1 MFFPLKDDN
10 PTYRKPVV
18 TISLIVINCLVF
30 LYSWL
35 KGPQGYQIFI
45 YQYGLVPY
53 ELVHISELTPQFSSP
68 IFLTPFTSM
77 FLHGGFMHLA
87 GNMLYLWIFG
97 NNIEDYLGPVK
108 FIIFYLVSG
117 LAAVFL
123 FVIFGPNS
131 EVPLIGASGA
141 IAGVLGAYLLLFPK
155 ARILTLMWI
164 FFFIRVVHLPAK
176 FLLGFWFVYQ
186 LFMALIS
193 GAAGSGVAWLAH
205 VGGFG
210 FGYLYFRFITRKRQK
225 FQYEVR

>member
-10 PTYRKPVV
+10 PTIRKPYV

-30 LYSWL
+30 LYSWM

-45 YQYGLVPY
+45 YQFGLIPY
-53 ELVHISELTPQFSSP
+53 ELVHISELTPDFSSP
-68 IFLTPFTSM
+68 IFLSPFTSM
-77 FLHGGFMHLA
+77 FLHGGFMHLG
-87 GNMLYLWIFG
+87 GNMLFLWIFG
-97 NNIEDYLGPVK
+97 NNIEDNLGPVK
-108 FIIFYLVSG
+108 FIFFYLVSG
-117 LAAVFL
+117 LAAVLL

-131 EVPLIGASGA
+131 EIPLIGASGA
-141 IAGVLGAYLLLFPK
+141 IAGVLGGYLVLFPK

-164 FFFIRVVHLPAK
+164 FYFIRIVHLPAK
-176 FLLGFWFVYQ
+176 FMLGFWFVYQ

-205 VGGFG
+205 VGGFA
-210 FGYLYFRFITRKRQK
+210 FGYLYFRIVTRQKQK